1 MLKTNIK
8 SLLSWDPDV
17 GTPLIY
23 KTPFTGADDIL
34 THYTHG
40 DFFFFL
46 KPWNDVFL
54 TCLIFF
60 FFVLKGHKTV
70 LKTMLLWSNS
80 LSYLRGLSPGYN
92 PHVRSKLFSILI
104 YLICPWH
111 FHCKIA
117 TNLVEITIRT
127 ETRTE
132 E

>member
-8 SLLSWDPDV
+8 CLLSWDANV

-40 DFFFFL
+40 DMVFGFFL

-60 FFVLKGHKTV
+60 SLFWKDIKLCKKLCFFGA
-70 LKTMLLWSNS
+70 
-80 LSYLRGLSPGYN
+80 
-92 PHVRSKLFSILI
+92 IL
-104 YLICPWH
+104 
-111 FHCKIA
+111 
-117 TNLVEITIRT
+117 
-127 ETRTE
+127 
-132 E
+132 